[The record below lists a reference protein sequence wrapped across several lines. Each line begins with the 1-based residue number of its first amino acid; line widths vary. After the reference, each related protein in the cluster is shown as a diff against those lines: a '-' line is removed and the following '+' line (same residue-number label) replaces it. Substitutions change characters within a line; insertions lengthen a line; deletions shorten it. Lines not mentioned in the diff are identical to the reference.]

1 MYDPQIRPR
10 SYVKL
15 MALVFLIGIIS
26 ALVTFIF
33 MLLVT
38 RVTPLIWESAQLAI
52 GVDARLFTLIVLTL
66 GGLVVGL
73 LVKLFGDHNAIF
85 SELMLEFARTGRFD
99 YRHAPGI
106 VITAFVSLISGASL
120 GPEAPLADAT
130 GGIGT
135 WLSDRLKLNQD
146 ETRTMGYGGFS
157 GMLGAFITSPFG
169 GAILTL
175 ETAQGGA
182 SAGPVYFWGL
192 FPSLLA
198 SATAAVVFVMLTG
211 HYFETLYTFPTY
223 TPRLLD
229 LLVAV
234 PFALVGGLAGVLFML
249 ALRWLR
255 QLMQPLKGRLV
266 LRGLIGGLAMGVIGA
281 LLPLTLFSGE
291 AETVKLIQGAAE
303 IGFWML
309 LLLAAAKLLATA
321 LLLATGWKGG
331 YIFPI
336 LFAGVALGMSGNLL
350 FPNIPTAVPVAAA
363 LAGALAAAMG
373 APLFAA
379 LFTLALV
386 QVETAP
392 VVAVAVLVGSF
403 LTAAVKMRAARRA
416 GPQVPPAG
424 DRSQTPRPPQEQP
437 EVQPGQ

>member
-1 MYDPQIRPR
+1 
-10 SYVKL
+10 
-15 MALVFLIGIIS
+15 
-26 ALVTFIF
+26 
-33 MLLVT
+33 
-38 RVTPLIWESAQLAI
+38 
-52 GVDARLFTLIVLTL
+52 
-66 GGLVVGL
+66 
-73 LVKLFGDHNAIF
+73 
-85 SELMLEFARTGRFD
+85 
-99 YRHAPGI
+99 
-106 VITAFVSLISGASL
+106 
-120 GPEAPLADAT
+120 
-130 GGIGT
+130 
-135 WLSDRLKLNQD
+135 
-146 ETRTMGYGGFS
+146 
-157 GMLGAFITSPFG
+157 MLGAFITSPFG

-198 SATAAVVFVMLTG
+198 SAVAAVVFYGLTG
-211 HYFETLYTFPTY
+211 SFFETLYAFPTY

-229 LLVAV
+229 LLVAI
-234 PFALVGGLAGVLFML
+234 PFALLGGLAGLFFML

-255 QLMQPLKGRLV
+255 QLMQPLKQRLV
-266 LRGLIGGLAMGVIGA
+266 LRGLIGGLAMGIIGA

-291 AETVKLIQGAAE
+291 KETITLIEQATE

-309 LLLAAAKLLATA
+309 LLLAVVKLLATG

-336 LFAGVALGMSGNLL
+336 LFAGVALGMSGNVL
-350 FPNIPTAVPVAAA
+350 FPSIPTAVPVAAA

-392 VVAVAVLVGSF
+392 VVAVSVLIGAF
-403 LTAAVKMRAARRA
+403 MTAGVRMQAARRA
-416 GPQVPPAG
+416 EAQA
-424 DRSQTPRPPQEQP
+424 QP
-437 EVQPGQ
+437 VVNPS